1 MYKIIKILQLCI
13 SDKKPPKLASQI
25 MAYATEARLTNA
37 ISKHGIPDKDDVT
50 TRVIDEFVNDI
61 FVDVEEEDDALQV
74 LWEKT
79 PESEKAKIKNSITS
93 KAKGLI
99 KKFNNLR

>member
-1 MYKIIKILQLCI
+1 
-13 SDKKPPKLASQI
+13 

-50 TRVIDEFVNDI
+50 KRVIDEFVNDI

-79 PESEKAKIKNSITS
+79 PESEKAKIKNSITT
-93 KAKGLI
+93 KAKRLI
-99 KKFNNLR
+99 KKFNNTR

>member
-1 MYKIIKILQLCI
+1 
-13 SDKKPPKLASQI
+13 

-50 TRVIDEFVNDI
+50 TRVIDEFVKDI

-79 PESEKAKIKNSITS
+79 PESEKAKIKNSITT
-93 KAKGLI
+93 KAKRLI
-99 KKFNNLR
+99 KKFNNTR

>member
-1 MYKIIKILQLCI
+1 
-13 SDKKPPKLASQI
+13 

-79 PESEKAKIKNSITS
+79 PESEKAKIKNSITT
-93 KAKGLI
+93 KAKRLI
-99 KKFNNLR
+99 KKFNNTR